1 MNTLR
6 LTPRGSLISA
16 AGPCREENPP
26 GSEARLVLP
35 SSVTDRLRELVGP
48 SNLITDPDQCL
59 PYSYDGTALMRHQP
73 AAVVMAHGTDHVAG
87 VLRLA
92 NDLGFKVVPR
102 GSGTGLS
109 GGAVPVDDCVVLCTL
124 PMNRVL
130 EIDQQNL
137 TATVE
142 PGVITANLHA
152 AVEAVDLFYPPDPG
166 SMKVCTLGGNVA
178 ENAGGLRGLKYGVT
192 RDYVMGL
199 EVVLPTG
206 EVMWTGGKNA
216 KDVAG
221 YNLRQLFVGSEGTL
235 GVFTKI
241 LVRLLPRPRAR
252 KTMLAVYDRMA
263 GAAETVAA
271 IIAARIIPATLE
283 FLDQVTLRCVEQAAS
298 IALPTDAEAVLLMES
313 DGHPAVV
320 EEEAERMA
328 ELARKHG
335 ARSLQ
340 VAATPAEALQLASAR
355 RLAFPSLAR
364 LRPTTVLEDVSVPR
378 SRLVEMVEFVQRVA
392 REEDLMIGTF
402 GHAGDGNLHPTILMD
417 ERNQDEVE
425 RMHRAFRRIVEKA
438 VELGGSITGEH
449 GVGLLKKDFM
459 EGLVG
464 PHGLE
469 TMRRFRESMDPRQV
483 LNPGKMFS
491 SRPRCEAAR

>member
-1 MNTLR
+1 M
-6 LTPRGSLISA
+6 LTTT
-16 AGPCREENPP
+16 
-26 GSEARLVLP
+26 
-35 SSVTDRLRELVGP
+35 VTDRLRELVGP
-48 SNLITDPDQCL
+48 ANLITERDECL
-59 PYSYDGTALMRHQP
+59 AYAYDGTAMLRHEP
-73 AAVVMAHGTDHVAG
+73 RAVVMAQSVDHVAG
-87 VLRLA
+87 VLKLA
-92 NDLGFKVVPR
+92 NQEGFKVVPR

-109 GGAVPVDDCVVLCTL
+109 GGSIPVDDCVVLCTL
-124 PMNRVL
+124 RMNRVL
-130 EIDQQNL
+130 EIDQENL
-137 TATVE
+137 TALVE
-142 PGVITANLHA
+142 PGVVTANLHA
-152 AVEAVDLFYPPDPG
+152 EVEALDLFYPPDPG

-206 EVMWTGGKNA
+206 EIMWTGGKNA

-241 LVRLLPRPRAR
+241 LVRLLPRPKAR
-252 KTMLAVYDRMA
+252 KTMLAVFDKMTQ
-263 GAAETVAA
+263 AAATVSA

-283 FLDQVTLRCVEQAAS
+283 FLDQVTLRCVEEAAH
-298 IALPTDAEAVLLMES
+298 IGLPTDAEAVLLMET

-320 EEEAERMA
+320 AEEAAQME
-328 ELARKHG
+328 ELARQHG
-335 ARSLQ
+335 ARSLK
-340 VAATPAEALQLASAR
+340 VAQTSEEALQLASAR

-364 LRPTTVLEDVSVPR
+364 MRPTTVLEDVSVPR

-392 REEDLMIGTF
+392 SEEELLIGTF

-417 ERNQDEVE
+417 ERNADEVS

-469 TMRRFRESMDPRQV
+469 TMQRFRAAMDPREV
-483 LNPGKMFS
+483 LNPGKMFNM
-491 SRPRCEAAR
+491 RPRCE

>member
-1 MNTLR
+1 M
-6 LTPRGSLISA
+6 LTSSL
-16 AGPCREENPP
+16 
-26 GSEARLVLP
+26 
-35 SSVTDRLRELVGP
+35 TDRLRSLVGP
-48 SNLITDPDQCL
+48 SNLITERDECL
-59 PYSYDGTALMRHQP
+59 AYAYDGTAMLRHEP
-73 AAVVMAHGTDHVAG
+73 AAVVMVETTEQVAA

-92 NDLGFKVVPR
+92 NEEGFKVVPR

-109 GGAVPVDDCVVLCTL
+109 GGAVPVDDCLVLCTL
-124 PMNRVL
+124 RMNRVL
-130 EIDQQNL
+130 EIDQENL
-137 TATVE
+137 TALVE
-142 PGVITANLHA
+142 PGVITAQLHA
-152 AVEAVDLFYPPDPG
+152 QVEALDLFYPPDPG

-192 RDYVMGL
+192 RDYVLGL

-206 EVMWTGGKNA
+206 EIMWTGGKNA

-235 GVFTKI
+235 GIFTKI
-241 LVRLLPRPRAR
+241 LVRLLPRPKAKR
-252 KTMLAVYDRMA
+252 TMLAVFDKMTQ
-263 GAAETVAA
+263 AAATVSA

-283 FLDQVTLRCVEQAAS
+283 FLDQVTLRCVEEAAH
-298 IALPTDAEAVLLMES
+298 IGLPTDAEAVLLMET
-313 DGHPAVV
+313 DGHPAMV
-320 EEEAERMA
+320 EEEAAAMEA
-328 ELARKHG
+328 LARQHG

-340 VAATPAEALQLASAR
+340 VAQTPEEALKLASAR

-392 REEDLMIGTF
+392 REEDLLIGTF

-417 ERNQDEVE
+417 ERNPEEVE
-425 RMHRAFRRIVEKA
+425 RMHRGFRRIVEKA

-469 TMRRFRESMDPRQV
+469 TMRRFRQSMDPRQV

-491 SRPRCEAAR
+491 MRPRCE

>member
-1 MNTLR
+1 MLTSTL
-6 LTPRGSLISA
+6 
-16 AGPCREENPP
+16 
-26 GSEARLVLP
+26 
-35 SSVTDRLRELVGP
+35 TDRLRALIGAQ
-48 SNLITDPDQCL
+48 NLITERDECL
-59 PYSYDGTALMRHQP
+59 AYAYDGTAMLRHEP
-73 AAVVMAHGTDHVAG
+73 AAVVMAQSTEHVAA

-92 NDLGFKVVPR
+92 NEEGFKVVPR

-109 GGAVPVDDCVVLCTL
+109 GGAVPVEGCVVLCTL
-124 PMNRVL
+124 GMNRVL
-130 EIDQQNL
+130 EIDQENL
-137 TATVE
+137 TALVE
-142 PGVITANLHA
+142 PGVITAQLHA
-152 AVEAVDLFYPPDPG
+152 QVEALDLFYPPDPG

-192 RDYVMGL
+192 RDYVLGL

-235 GVFTKI
+235 GIFTKI
-241 LVRLLPRPRAR
+241 LVRLLPRPKAKR
-252 KTMLAVYDRMA
+252 TMLAVFDKMTQ
-263 GAAETVAA
+263 AAATVSA

-283 FLDQVTLRCVEQAAS
+283 FLDQVTLRCVEEAAH
-298 IALPTDAEAVLLMES
+298 IGLPTDAEAVLLMET
-313 DGHPAVV
+313 DGHPAMV
-320 EEEAERMA
+320 EEEAAAMES
-328 ELARKHG
+328 LARQHG

-340 VAATPAEALQLASAR
+340 VAQSPEEGLKLASAR

-378 SRLVEMVEFVQRVA
+378 SRLVEMVEFVQQVA
-392 REEDLMIGTF
+392 REEDLLIGTF

-417 ERNQDEVE
+417 ERNPDEVE
-425 RMHRAFRRIVEKA
+425 RMHRGFRRIVEKA
-438 VELGGSITGEH
+438 IELGGSITGEH
-449 GVGLLKKDFM
+449 GVGLLKKEFM

-491 SRPRCEAAR
+491 MRPRCE